1 MLEDPYRFV
10 EAVKNRREYLADQ
23 LQQASPVVGLPYAEG
38 LLLLTTTPGP
48 RKLFEIYNQVAFAAV
63 GHPADMEKLRK
74 AVIDLAHL
82 DAFNLS
88 PQDVSLQRMVS
99 QGLGPLMK
107 DAFDEIF
114 RSPFIARALL
124 AELDPPTGQECFY
137 TVDADGSFGSSR
149 TCAAVSGTPQ
159 SQTAILQYLENN
171 DTAAL
176 PLEPALERALKAW
189 GMGRIALDRE
199 EGTPPDEPA
208 LKDYLAQTLPGMR
221 LEAAVLD
228 RGRPT
233 KSKFCLL
240 DAPVLDQALAPY
252 SSGES
257 Q

>member
-10 EAVKNRREYLADQ
+10 EAVRNRREYLADQ
-23 LQQASPVVGLPYAEG
+23 LRQTSPVVGLPYVDG

-74 AVIDLAHL
+74 AVIDLAHV

-88 PQDVSLQRMVS
+88 PRDVSLQRMVS

-124 AELDPPTGQECFY
+124 AELDPPAGHNCFY
-137 TVDADGSFGSSR
+137 TIDADGSFSSGPA
-149 TCAAVSGTPQ
+149 CATVAGTPE
-159 SQTAILQYLENN
+159 SQTAVLDHLEKS
-171 DTAAL
+171 DTAGL
-176 PLEPALERALKAW
+176 PLERALERALEAW
-189 GMGRIALDRE
+189 GMGRLALEQDG
-199 EGTPPDEPA
+199 GTPTDEAA
-208 LKDYLAQTLPGMR
+208 LKEYLAQNLPDMR

-228 RGRPT
+228 RSRPT
-233 KSKFCLL
+233 KTKFNLL
-240 DAPVLDQALAPY
+240 DASLLEEALAPY
-252 SSGES
+252 SPGETE
-257 Q
+257 